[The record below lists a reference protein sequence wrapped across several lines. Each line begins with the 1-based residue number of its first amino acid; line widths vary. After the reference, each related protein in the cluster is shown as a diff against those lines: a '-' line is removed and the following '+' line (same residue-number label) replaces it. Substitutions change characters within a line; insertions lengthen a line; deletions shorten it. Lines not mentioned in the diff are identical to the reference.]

1 MTIEKLQAQV
11 AELSVL
17 ALADTPGLD
26 GYYASRY
33 SGEQIDN
40 LLSGLGFEIGGSYAN
55 LAAIQAAFPNGDTHA
70 YQAKDTMD
78 IYVWNAKTRA
88 WESVG
93 KLQGAVGPKGDKGDP
108 GGPPGPQGERG
119 PGSNPNLLDNWYFLD
134 PINQRGLQEYNTGGY
149 TIDRWKLIGNT
160 GIKLQVQ
167 GDGLVI
173 TSPNKF
179 GCYFLQILDQNIVS
193 AIRGKTVTISKLTT
207 ENSGLFSIMMYSNN
221 TWLGGSGNEDGLVTA
236 TIQIPED
243 TQNLIFQVGANVA
256 GTTKIEAVKL
266 ELGTEQ
272 TLARQDADGNWV
284 LNDPPPNY
292 ALELLKCQRYFERAH
307 WNISLAVASSASEI
321 RFCSTYYFKTPKRT
335 SPSIVPSTPLAG
347 QILMAWDTVEH
358 TDITGLEHTTP
369 IAWNTG
375 MFSPRVIDPQNRFVT
390 DRIYQVLIPDYAY
403 DISAD
408 L

>member
-1 MTIEKLQAQV
+1 MTMDERLSHLEEQV
-11 AELSVL
+11 AALSIL

-119 PGSNPNLLDNWYFLD
+119 PGSNPNLLDNWYFVD
-134 PINQRGLQEYNTGGY
+134 PINQRGLNEYGKFSY
-149 TIDRWKLIGNT
+149 TVDRWYLMDGSLSVTGAGLKFHSGNKWF
-160 GIKLQVQ
+160 IQYIENFSL
-167 GDGLVI
+167 LY
-173 TSPNKF
+173 N
-179 GCYFLQILDQNIVS
+179 NI
-193 AIRGKTVTISKLTT
+193 VTISCLTNDGKLLTAT
-207 ENSGLFSIMMYSNN
+207 GIVPSGIEGAFPVV
-221 TWLGGSGNEDGLVTA
+221 SGNYDVEPL
-236 TIQIPED
+236 TIQLGKNVVDQHIGFRIISLAPNSPEV
-243 TQNLIFQVGANVA
+243 TVMAA
-256 GTTKIEAVKL
+256 KL

-272 TLARQDADGNWV
+272 TLAHQDVDGNWV
-284 LNDPPPNY
+284 LNDPPPNK
-292 ALELLKCQRYFERAH
+292 ALELMKCQRYYLGLKRWEFWPVLDIQPNYIDFDIPIPVEMRNHPAITNLVSNWLDSSWSLSTAVNGRSVIRARAYKDNH
-307 WNISLAVASSASEI
+307 GL
-321 RFCSTYYFKTPKRT
+321 TGPL
-335 SPSIVPSTPLAG
+335 SPI
-347 QILMAWDTVEH
+347 E
-358 TDITGLEHTTP
+358 
-369 IAWNTG
+369 
-375 MFSPRVIDPQNRFVT
+375 
-390 DRIYQVLIPDYAY
+390 AY
-403 DISAD
+403 DFAGLSAD